1 MISWFKEAEK
11 TVFKNAFDSLLM
23 RCQIPRYVAS
33 SLLKSAKGLE
43 NAVPLIGW
51 LIINAYVL
59 VSHGAANRRFHYFHW
74 ASLSSI

>member
-43 NAVPLIGW
+43 NAVTLIG
-51 LIINAYVL
+51 
-59 VSHGAANRRFHYFHW
+59 
-74 ASLSSI
+74 